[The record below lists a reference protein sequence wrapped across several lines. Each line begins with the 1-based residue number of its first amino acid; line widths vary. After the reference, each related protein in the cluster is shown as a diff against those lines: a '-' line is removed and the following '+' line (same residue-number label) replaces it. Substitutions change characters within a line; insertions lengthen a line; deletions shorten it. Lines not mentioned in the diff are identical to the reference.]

1 MITLELMSLLVG
13 VSGIE
18 MRLCFS
24 HCDPILDGGNFVDL
38 RFHCMAPHV
47 YVLSFLV
54 KIQLSE
60 RDFAADQS
68 MKAWPLRHYPEH

>member
-38 RFHCMAPHV
+38 RFHCIWTGP
-47 YVLSFLV
+47 FLGPIIV
-54 KIQLSE
+54 WLPMFMFSH
-60 RDFAADQS
+60 F
-68 MKAWPLRHYPEH
+68 